1 MKRRL
6 AALYRNIN
14 TNIKTSLRT
23 QLMLTF
29 LLCLGLASIVG
40 GAVTLYLEDTF
51 ATRHEEFVSGVD
63 SMQIDTQHLTEKI
76 EQYAEW
82 FRDDEER
89 LKNEIQLAL
98 NNAEQYTSG
107 QTANFRIIDESGNV
121 LLKSTSAQWTAVDLP
136 YLLRTSMELTADRRA
151 NRLASKQYFVVAVP
165 LEYDGRDA
173 YMICE
178 GIPRTNVYY
187 VQDFSMIGSIAFLA
201 AFLFLFYVITKR
213 KTGYIEELAHGL
225 QVISKGQLEHRVREV
240 GEDELGTLAQ
250 TINHMAQELQT
261 KIEEEREAE
270 RVKNEL
276 ITSVSHDLR
285 TPLTSII
292 GYLRLLHEDRAK
304 TPEEQ
309 RDYLRVA
316 FGKSEQLQR
325 LVEDLFDYTT
335 LTHHDV
341 RLNTQ
346 RVSLNEMVEQ
356 IAEEYVPLMEESGLQ
371 LQKELPA
378 DELFA
383 EVDPEKWFRVF
394 ENLLGNAIKY
404 SHKPSTVRL
413 RLKQRDGGAVIL
425 LENES
430 DAIPKEQLERLFE
443 RFFRLETS
451 RSSKSGG
458 SGLGLAIAKSIVELH
473 GGKIGATSA
482 ENRIQFQIWLPV
494 AK

>member
-6 AALYRNIN
+6 AALYRNIVI
-14 TNIKTSLRT
+14 NIKTSLRT

-29 LLCLGLASIVG
+29 LVCLGLAAIAGV
-40 GAVTLYLEDTF
+40 AVTVFMEDTLS
-51 ATRHEEFVSGVD
+51 TRHEEVDSGVERLE
-63 SMQIDTQHLTEKI
+63 IDTQHL
-76 EQYAEW
+76 AEEVERITAN
-82 FRDDEER
+82 FPDDETR
-89 LKNEIQLAL
+89 RKSEIQLAL
-98 NNAEQYTSG
+98 NNGEWNTSG

-121 LLKSTSAQWTAVDLP
+121 LLKSTSAQWAPVDLQ
-136 YLLRTSMELTADRRA
+136 YLLRTSMELSADLRA
-151 NRLASKQYFVVAVP
+151 NQLDSNQYVVLASPV
-165 LEYDGRDA
+165 EYEGRDA
-173 YMICE
+173 YMIFE
-178 GIPRTNVYY
+178 GIPQTRVYY
-187 VQDFSMIGSIAFLA
+187 VQDFSMIGSIAFVI
-201 AFLFLFYVITKR
+201 AFLFLFYMITKR

-225 QVISKGQLEHRVREV
+225 QVISKGQLEHRVREK
-240 GEDELGTLAQ
+240 GEDELGILAQ
-250 TINHMAQELQT
+250 TINHMAQELQA

-304 TPEEQ
+304 TLEEK

-371 LQKELPA
+371 LQRELPA

-404 SHKPSTVRL
+404 SHKQSIVRL
-413 RLKQRDGGAVIL
+413 RLKQRDGGAMIL
-425 LENES
+425 LENQS
-430 DAIPKEQLERLFE
+430 DAIPKAQLERLFE

-451 RSSKSGG
+451 RSTKSGG

-473 GGKIGATSA
+473 GGTIGATSV
-482 ENRIQFQIWLPV
+482 ENRIQFQIWLPL